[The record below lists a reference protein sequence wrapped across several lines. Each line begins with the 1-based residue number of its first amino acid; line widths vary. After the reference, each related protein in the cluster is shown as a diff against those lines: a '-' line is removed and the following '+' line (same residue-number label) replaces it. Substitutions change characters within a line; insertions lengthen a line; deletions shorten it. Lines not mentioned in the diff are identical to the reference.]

1 MVGTYLCKK
10 TMMVMMM
17 MMTVKGSF
25 CSVGWCQPLL
35 CQRLTPSRPHLHCIA
50 LHCICTALY
59 CTALYCIVHI
69 EWRVNNCHHHVCA
82 EANVCT
88 AGHPQQMSGQC
99 IRKVTNM
106 SIHSPHFTCIHVAC
120 KNICSLHM
128 QSALE
133 QVTAK
138 CTSCSAL
145 MYNLK
150 V

>member
-1 MVGTYLCKK
+1 
-10 TMMVMMM
+10 MMM

-59 CTALYCIVHI
+59 CSALVVHI

-88 AGHPQQMSGQC
+88 AGHPRHMSGQC
-99 IRKVTNM
+99 IRKVTNT
-106 SIHSPHFTCIHVAC
+106 SIRTLHALVHSPQCIAVHQKKYTVHCRASEHV
-120 KNICSLHM
+120 
-128 QSALE
+128 SAL
-133 QVTAK
+133 ADSFK
-138 CTSCSAL
+138 LFHCS
-145 MYNLK
+145 
-150 V
+150 